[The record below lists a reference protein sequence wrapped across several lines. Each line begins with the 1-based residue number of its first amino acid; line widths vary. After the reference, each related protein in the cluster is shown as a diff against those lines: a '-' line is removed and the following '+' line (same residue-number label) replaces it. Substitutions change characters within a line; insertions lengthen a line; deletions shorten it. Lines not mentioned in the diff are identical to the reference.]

1 MASAAARWGL
11 GGCIAL
17 HTPPDY
23 IVMAHLHHHG
33 RCSTNPDRDATKPA
47 VVQSGVIQGDHATVV
62 EVLTGDAGGGG
73 VKSNGRVDV
82 YRLEAI
88 GVFGQQS
95 DRFGDQP
102 QLLAFPNRAHR

>member
-1 MASAAARWGL
+1 
-11 GGCIAL
+11 
-17 HTPPDY
+17 
-23 IVMAHLHHHG
+23 MAHLHHHG

-82 YRLEAI
+82 TEWDRMGPGDDDGIEGGE
-88 GVFGQQS
+88 GVDAGVRVEKEKRRRTWGNSRQ
-95 DRFGDQP
+95 GK
-102 QLLAFPNRAHR
+102 AKGG

>member
-1 MASAAARWGL
+1 GGAEAGGVAYGERRGTMGL
-11 GGCIAL
+11 GWVYCPSYVVTTMAGS
-17 HTPPDY
+17 PPDY

-88 GVFGQQS
+88 GVFGQQ
-95 DRFGDQP
+95 GD
-102 QLLAFPNRAHR
+102 